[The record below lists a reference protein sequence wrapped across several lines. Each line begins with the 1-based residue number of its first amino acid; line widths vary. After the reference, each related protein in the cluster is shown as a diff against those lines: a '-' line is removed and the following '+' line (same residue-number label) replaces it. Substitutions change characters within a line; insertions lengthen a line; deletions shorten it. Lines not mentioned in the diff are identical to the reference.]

1 MDNPEKLATYGT
13 QDEGAIKHGQ
23 SRETGNIGYT
33 RRRGNQTWTMQRN
46 WCLIG
51 PSSCVPYVAS
61 VSGLSVFDCPF
72 VLCTICCQF
81 LCIVHVWLPL
91 RLVYPMLPVSLDCPC
106 LIAPSSCVPY
116 VTSFS
121 GLSMFDCP
129 FVLCTL
135 CCQFLWIVHVWLPLR
150 LVYSLLPVS
159 LDCPC
164 LIAPSSCVP
173 SVDSFSGLS
182 MFDFPF
188 VFYTRRRG
196 NQTWTI
202 QRNWQHRVHKTK
214 GQSNMEN
221 REKLA
226 T

>member
-33 RRRGNQTWTMQRN
+33 RRRDNQTWTIQRN
-46 WCLIG
+46 WHHR
-51 PSSCVPYVAS
+51 
-61 VSGLSVFDCPF
+61 
-72 VLCTICCQF
+72 
-81 LCIVHVWLPL
+81 VHKTKGQS
-91 RLVYPMLPVSLDCPC
+91 MLPVSLDCPC

-116 VTSFS
+116 VASFS

-135 CCQFLWIVHVWLPLR
+135 CCQFIWKTGNI
-150 LVYSLLPVS
+150 
-159 LDCPC
+159 
-164 LIAPSSCVP
+164 
-173 SVDSFSGLS
+173 G
-182 MFDFPF
+182 
-188 VFYTRRRG
+188 YTRRKG

-214 GQSNMEN
+214 GQSNMDN
-221 REKLA
+221 PEKLA